1 MIQIEIDGSTAIL
14 WMNHGKVNAIDIDM
28 FSEFMDRLEEAEKL
42 SATSIVLTGKGKAFS
57 AGVDLFQVLNGGRE
71 YLEKFLPLLVG
82 TFEKLF
88 LCSKPI
94 IAAVNGHAIAGGS
107 ILACACDYRIAA
119 KGDSKIG
126 VPELLV
132 GVPFPPLA
140 LEIMR
145 FAVSSEALQEI
156 VYTGRT
162 YGVEQSLQKG
172 MVDEIVSPELLL
184 KRAIEMA
191 MQFGR
196 IPQQAFR
203 MTKRQLRGPVIEKA
217 RQFGPSDEEILNE
230 WSAPDTLEI
239 IHGYLQKTIGMSS
252 RQSPKDLKA

>member
-1 MIQIEIDGSTAIL
+1 M
-14 WMNHGKVNAIDIDM
+14 
-28 FSEFMDRLEEAEKL
+28 
-42 SATSIVLTGKGKAFS
+42 
-57 AGVDLFQVLNGGRE
+57 LNGGRE

-88 LCSKPI
+88 LCSKPT
-94 IAAVNGHAIAGGS
+94 IAAINGHAIAGGS

-145 FAVSSEALQEI
+145 FAVSTEALQEI

-172 MVDEIVSPELLL
+172 MVDEIVSPELFLQ
-184 KRAIEMA
+184 RAIEMA
-191 MQFGR
+191 VQFGR
-196 IPQQAFR
+196 IPQRAFR
-203 MTKRQLRGPVIEKA
+203 MAKRQLRRPVIERA
-217 RQFGPSDEEILNE
+217 RQFGPSEEEILNE
-230 WSAPDTLEI
+230 WSAPATLEI
-239 IHGYLQKTIGMSS
+239 IRGYLQKTIGKNSP
-252 RQSPKDLKA
+252 QSHKDHKM

>member
-1 MIQIEIDGSTAIL
+1 MIQMEMQDSTAIL

-71 YLEKFLPLLVG
+71 YLQKFLPLLVG
-82 TFEKLF
+82 VFEKLF
-88 LCSKPI
+88 LFSKPVV
-94 IAAVNGHAIAGGS
+94 AAVNGHAIAGGC
-107 ILACACDYRIAA
+107 ILTCACDFRIAA
-119 KGDSKIG
+119 KADSKIG
-126 VPELLV
+126 IPELLV

-184 KRAIEMA
+184 QRAIEMA
-191 MQFGR
+191 IQFGR
-196 IPQQAFR
+196 IPRQAFR
-203 MTKRQLRGPVIEKA
+203 MAKRQLRRPVIERA

-230 WSAPDTLEI
+230 WSAPATLEI
-239 IHGYLQKTIGMSS
+239 IRGYLQKTIGKN
-252 RQSPKDLKA
+252 SPPSHQDHKV